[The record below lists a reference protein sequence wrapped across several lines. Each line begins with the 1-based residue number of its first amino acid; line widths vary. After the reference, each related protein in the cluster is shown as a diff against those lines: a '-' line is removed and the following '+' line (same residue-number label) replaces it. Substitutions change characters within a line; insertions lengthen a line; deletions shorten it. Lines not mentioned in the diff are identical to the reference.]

1 MRHGLRTKQT
11 CLNSDM
17 SADSQRACRINIDDF
32 EGPLDLLLFLIRRD
46 ELDVTT
52 IHVAEV
58 ADQYLKYIRDAEEL
72 NLDIAGEYLVMAAT
86 LTRMKS
92 RMLLPV
98 ERALMEETEDPMET
112 LMRHLVLYKAF
123 KEVASDLR
131 ENESIWRDVFA
142 PPGER
147 ERYKEDIIETDP
159 GQTSLLDL
167 LLALENMTEKNAP
180 PPRHLVRK
188 PLLSLTDC
196 VNVLDKFL
204 PANVSRDFADA
215 LGKDAHQA
223 VVVSFFVAVLELV
236 RRGWLTAEQR
246 YPFADITM
254 KRKEERWE
262 VNA

>member
-1 MRHGLRTKQT
+1 
-11 CLNSDM
+11 M
-17 SADSQRACRINIDDF
+17 SADNQRACRINIEDF

-58 ADQYLKYIRDAEEL
+58 ADQYLKYIREAEDL

-92 RMLLPV
+92 RLLLPV
-98 ERALMEETEDPMET
+98 ERALMEDADDPMET

-131 ENESIWRDVFA
+131 ESESIWREVFT

-147 ERYKEDIIETDP
+147 ERYEEDIAEVDP

-167 LLALENMTEKNAP
+167 LLAMENMVEKNTP
-180 PPRHLVRK
+180 PPVHRIPK
-188 PLLSLTDC
+188 PLLSLTEC
-196 VNVLDKFL
+196 VSALDKFL
-204 PANVSRDFADA
+204 PWNSSRDFRDIVGENAD
-215 LGKDAHQA
+215 QA
-223 VVVSFFVAVLELV
+223 VIVSFFVTILELV
-236 RRGWLTAEQR
+236 KRGWLTADQS
-246 YPFADITM
+246 YPFSNITM